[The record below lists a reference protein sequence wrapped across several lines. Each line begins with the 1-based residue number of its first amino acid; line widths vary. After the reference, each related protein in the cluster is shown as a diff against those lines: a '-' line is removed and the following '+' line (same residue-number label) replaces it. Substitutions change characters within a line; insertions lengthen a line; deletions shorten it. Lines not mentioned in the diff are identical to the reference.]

1 MLLEEPRGEGRA
13 TVKTAHGE
21 AKPMK
26 PVWRPFAA
34 WLSQHLRLQLRIALN
49 SPSAGQALQDTPSVA
64 GATVPGG
71 TKEDESQ
78 EVAAEN
84 DAVAHGQDP
93 VNPAEQAAAMLQSWG
108 IPAKED
114 EHGNIP
120 GGGRGRGGRGRA
132 GRAGRA
138 RSPERGL
145 KKPAAA
151 SPMKALLKKP
161 ASSTSTVQCTRAA
174 MSKLTKAERVRYRP
188 HGCHKCGPA
197 LAAVLAAILREGSV
211 RSIYRKIEPTACRIS
226 SNASHA
232 AFPL

>member
-1 MLLEEPRGEGRA
+1 MPAVQQPAALQSANTMMELLRSCSLMMQQQQQQQQQQQSCMLPGFRWLTSNPQASGA
-13 TVKTAHGE
+13 TAAASSTA
-21 AKPMK
+21 
-26 PVWRPFAA
+26 
-34 WLSQHLRLQLRIALN
+34 SIALN
-49 SPSAGQALQDTPSVA
+49 SPSAGEALQDTPSVA

-71 TKEDESQ
+71 TKVDESQ
-78 EVAAEN
+78 KVAAEN
-84 DAVAHGQDP
+84 DTVAHGQDP

-108 IPAKED
+108 IPVRED

-138 RSPERGL
+138 RGRGRGL

-151 SPMKALLKKP
+151 SPMKALVKKP

-188 HGCHKCGPA
+188 HGCHKCRFSPGCSPSCYPA
-197 LAAVLAAILREGSV
+197 
-211 RSIYRKIEPTACRIS
+211 
-226 SNASHA
+226 
-232 AFPL
+232 